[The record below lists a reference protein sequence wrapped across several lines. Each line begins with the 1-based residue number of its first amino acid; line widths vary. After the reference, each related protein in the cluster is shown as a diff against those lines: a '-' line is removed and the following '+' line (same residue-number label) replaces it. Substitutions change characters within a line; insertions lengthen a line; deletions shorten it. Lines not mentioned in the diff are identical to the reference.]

1 MKITRKKEN
10 AQPAQQVTPTTFAAA
25 PDAGILRSG
34 LDEPEYLPEAFEQ
47 LSADFGALLGKWDVG
62 RLSAEAFAEALAKLV
77 VREEDGTEWTIGAR
91 SGQWYRKGYDGAWHP
106 TSPPEDVGVTRYVY
120 ASPVSAARV
129 MMEEVQVLE
138 PIARVVDVGVPLDV
152 REPHPVVGVTSSG
165 AALPEFRDA
174 GSMIDEHGGWDT
186 SFSAV
191 SEREPVSTWGL
202 DDLIADE
209 AGGDGSFSEPAAPQA
224 PAGDEPQTR
233 VWSLRDELEGMG
245 SEHTPPLVEKPVS
258 SDSSWGSDTTL
269 TTDAWGSS
277 ETVRATS
284 EDEPSDDDDDL
295 GLPPELFS

>member
-10 AQPAQQVTPTTFAAA
+10 AQPVQQAPASYAAV
-25 PDAGILRSG
+25 PDAGTLRSG

-47 LSADFGALLGKWDVG
+47 LSADFGALLGKWDLG

-106 TSPPEDVGVTRYVY
+106 TSPPEDIGVTRYVY
-120 ASPVSAARV
+120 TPPMTAARV

-138 PIARVVDVGVPLDV
+138 PIAHVADVGVPLDV
-152 REPHPVVGVTSSG
+152 SAPHPVVGTSSSA
-165 AALPEFRDA
+165 AALPAFRDA

-191 SEREPVSTWGL
+191 GDREPTSAWGL
-202 DDLIADE
+202 DDLIDGEPLDERGDE
-209 AGGDGSFSEPAAPQA
+209 AGASQAYASE
-224 PAGDEPQTR
+224 EPQTR

-245 SEHTPPLVEKPVS
+245 SESTPPPAETPAPS
-258 SDSSWGSDTTL
+258 GSSWGSDTTL
-269 TTDAWGSS
+269 STETWGSN
-277 ETVRATS
+277 ETVRAD
-284 EDEPSDDDDDL
+284 DEEAAGEPDDDL
-295 GLPPELFS
+295 GLPPEMFG